1 MNTRALLFIPAVL
14 VVALPLA
21 YCAGTQTPSNDP
33 LHQSQGRGKPQ
44 KDNREAARQLKLAA
58 SQGNA
63 IAQFNLGCFYSQG
76 LGGLQKDDTEAAR
89 LYKLAADRG
98 HAQAQVNLGIFYWQ
112 GLGGLQKNEREG
124 ARLFKLAA
132 DQGHAEARSA
142 LKGIAPRAD

>member
-1 MNTRALLFIPAVL
+1 MKMNTRALLFIPAVL

-63 IAQFNLGCFYSQG
+63 EAQTKLSVFYGLGR
-76 LGGLQKDDTEAAR
+76 GGLQKDDREA
-89 LYKLAADRG
+89 
-98 HAQAQVNLGIFYWQ
+98 
-112 GLGGLQKNEREG
+112 
-124 ARLFKLAA
+124 ARLFKLSAT
-132 DQGHAEARSA
+132 QGNPQGQYNLGLFYHEGRGG
-142 LKGIAPRAD
+142 LQKD